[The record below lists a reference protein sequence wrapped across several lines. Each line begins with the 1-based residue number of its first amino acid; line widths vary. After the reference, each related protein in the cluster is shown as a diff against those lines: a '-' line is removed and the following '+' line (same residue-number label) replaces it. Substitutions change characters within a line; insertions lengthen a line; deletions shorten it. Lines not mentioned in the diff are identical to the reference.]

1 MLGRL
6 ARLLGGCSLAV
17 GVALAPTTAMAASS
31 GSVTEPIAV
40 HLPKTVRVTAGS
52 TSADLNVTV
61 VCDPVLTLVLG
72 GTLYSNNLFGNDEDE
87 GYNYSSAVNRH
98 NGFQCTGKPQRV
110 NMYFYTTNPFTF
122 TTSKETS
129 TKAALSVQVHL
140 HSEDGIGQVVLY
152 DVPTSIIKLK
162 IA

>member
-6 ARLLGGCSLAV
+6 ARLLGGCSLGV
-17 GVALAPTTAMAASS
+17 GAALAPTYAIAASS
-31 GSVTEPIAV
+31 GSVTQPIDV

-52 TSADLNVTV
+52 TSADLDVTV
-61 VCDPVLTLVLG
+61 VCDPGLALVLG
-72 GTLYSNNLFGNDEDE
+72 GTLYSNDMFGNDEDE
-87 GYNYSSAVNRH
+87 GDYYGSAVNRH
-98 NGFQCTGKPQRV
+98 YGFQCTGKPQRV

-122 TTSKETS
+122 TTNKETS
-129 TKAALSVQVHL
+129 TKAVLSVQVHL